1 MSEPE
6 GPTVIRL
13 TGLSRAEAA
22 DLEDLLGKTPLGD
35 EELRLEEESLP
46 SHRLGEP
53 VTFILLASVSMA
65 AIGVLGSFLMKRRER
80 EDLRYSVEVVY
91 PDGTKKTEI
100 LELSRRQSEAPDP
113 ELVEKLAAMTSLPV
127 DRLAAM
133 LD

>member
-1 MSEPE
+1 MSDHEA
-6 GPTVIRL
+6 PTVIRL
-13 TGLSRAEAA
+13 TGLTRSEAA
-22 DLEDLLGKTPLGD
+22 DLEDLLGESSLAGD
-35 EELRLEEESLP
+35 ELRLEEESLP
-46 SHRLGEP
+46 AHRLGEP

-80 EDLRYSVEVVY
+80 EDVRYSVEVVY

-127 DRLAAM
+127 DRLAAI
-133 LD
+133 LE